1 MNKNELKRLEEMKKI
16 LLKYDLKKGLTPIKA
31 KSILEELGPTF
42 IKLGQILS
50 TRIDLIPDDYCL
62 ELSKLRANTS
72 NLEKEEIISILK
84 QNYDNIDDVFTSI
97 DACIGSASIAQV
109 HLATLKNG
117 KKVIIKVCRPHV
129 YEQMEMDVQLSK
141 KLIQFF
147 HLNHLIKVMDLN
159 AVLDEMLIVAKEES
173 NLLVECEHLL
183 KFRSLNLDNPA
194 IDVPLVYQEYCT
206 KQVLV
211 MEYIKGIKI
220 NNITLLKEKGYHLE
234 EIATTLS
241 NNYMKQAL
249 IDGFF
254 HADPHPDNILIR
266 ENKITYIDLGMVGV
280 LSKNERNLLKKC
292 IRSIM
297 DEDYYEVSRIL
308 VILSTP
314 TKEVD
319 MTKLTKDVSTILT
332 EYANQDLKEIN
343 TAKFIS
349 SMFKMLNANFLK
361 LHSSITMLIRGIC
374 VIEATL
380 EILNPNLNLIE
391 VMMNYVLKEEIV
403 IDSSKVIEGV
413 KQVTKSTKSMLNL
426 PNEASQFLK
435 YFNQGEGKV
444 KVEMSASTNQVDKL
458 ENLLHEFIIGLIDA
472 SLILAYSL
480 QENNQIRSVILYFI
494 ILLSLWLVIKMIIDH
509 IHRGY

>member
-1 MNKNELKRLEEMKKI
+1 
-16 LLKYDLKKGLTPIKA
+16 
-31 KSILEELGPTF
+31 
-42 IKLGQILS
+42 
-50 TRIDLIPDDYCL
+50 
-62 ELSKLRANTS
+62 
-72 NLEKEEIISILK
+72 
-84 QNYDNIDDVFTSI
+84 
-97 DACIGSASIAQV
+97 
-109 HLATLKNG
+109 
-117 KKVIIKVCRPHV
+117 
-129 YEQMEMDVQLSK
+129 MDVQLSK

-319 MTKLTKDVSTILT
+319 MTKLTKDVSTIL
-332 EYANQDLKEIN
+332 N
-343 TAKFIS
+343 
-349 SMFKMLNANFLK
+349 
-361 LHSSITMLIRGIC
+361 
-374 VIEATL
+374 
-380 EILNPNLNLIE
+380 
-391 VMMNYVLKEEIV
+391 
-403 IDSSKVIEGV
+403 
-413 KQVTKSTKSMLNL
+413 
-426 PNEASQFLK
+426 
-435 YFNQGEGKV
+435 
-444 KVEMSASTNQVDKL
+444 
-458 ENLLHEFIIGLIDA
+458 
-472 SLILAYSL
+472 
-480 QENNQIRSVILYFI
+480 
-494 ILLSLWLVIKMIIDH
+494 
-509 IHRGY
+509 